1 MKDQAKLRKILEYK
15 SIAVVGF
22 SPREERPSNYVS
34 MYMQKNGYLITPV
47 NPGHQH
53 IGNLKC
59 YPSLE
64 SIDHPID
71 IVNIFRKSE
80 FVYDIVKSSI
90 FINAKAVWMQDSV
103 YDKRAERLA
112 IEKGIM
118 VVMDDCILRQH
129 KILKEKVNINS
140 DLKKRYER
148 DGYAVVKNVVDK
160 EIADEIKSHINW
172 LVKKYPDTRPE
183 AFHHDMLIRDPFI
196 HHLLHQKKF

>member
-34 MYMQKNGYLITPV
+34 MYMQKNDYLITPV
-47 NPGHQH
+47 NPGYQH

-112 IEKGIM
+112 IEKGMM

-129 KILKEKVNINS
+129 KILKEK
-140 DLKKRYER
+140 
-148 DGYAVVKNVVDK
+148 
-160 EIADEIKSHINW
+160 
-172 LVKKYPDTRPE
+172 
-183 AFHHDMLIRDPFI
+183 
-196 HHLLHQKKF
+196 

>member
-1 MKDQAKLRKILEYK
+1 MKDQAEIRKILEYK

-22 SPREERPSNYVS
+22 SPKEERPSNYVS

-47 NPGHQH
+47 NPGYQH

-112 IEKGIM
+112 IEKGMM

-129 KILKEKVNINS
+129 KILKEK
-140 DLKKRYER
+140 
-148 DGYAVVKNVVDK
+148 
-160 EIADEIKSHINW
+160 
-172 LVKKYPDTRPE
+172 
-183 AFHHDMLIRDPFI
+183 
-196 HHLLHQKKF
+196 

>member
-1 MKDQAKLRKILEYK
+1 MKDQAKIRKILEYK

-22 SPREERPSNYVS
+22 SPKEERPSNYVS
-34 MYMQKNGYLITPV
+34 MYMQKNDYLITPV
-47 NPGHQH
+47 NPGHQQ

-71 IVNIFRKSE
+71 IVNVFRRSE

-90 FINAKAVWMQDSV
+90 FINAKAIWMQDSV
-103 YDKRAERLA
+103 YDKRAESLA

-129 KILKEKVNINS
+129 KILKEK
-140 DLKKRYER
+140 
-148 DGYAVVKNVVDK
+148 
-160 EIADEIKSHINW
+160 
-172 LVKKYPDTRPE
+172 
-183 AFHHDMLIRDPFI
+183 
-196 HHLLHQKKF
+196 

>member
-1 MKDQAKLRKILEYK
+1 MKDQAKIRKILEYK

-22 SPREERPSNYVS
+22 SPKEERPSNYVS

-47 NPGHQH
+47 NPGHQQ

-71 IVNIFRKSE
+71 IVNVFRRSE

-90 FINAKAVWMQDSV
+90 FINAKAIWMQDSV

-129 KILKEKVNINS
+129 KILKEK
-140 DLKKRYER
+140 
-148 DGYAVVKNVVDK
+148 
-160 EIADEIKSHINW
+160 
-172 LVKKYPDTRPE
+172 
-183 AFHHDMLIRDPFI
+183 
-196 HHLLHQKKF
+196 

>member
-1 MKDQAKLRKILEYK
+1 MKDQAKIRKILEYK

-22 SPREERPSNYVS
+22 SPKEERPSNYVS

-47 NPGHQH
+47 NPGHQL

-71 IVNIFRKSE
+71 IVNVFRRSE

-112 IEKGIM
+112 IEKDIM
-118 VVMDDCILRQH
+118 VVMDDCIFRQH
-129 KILKEKVNINS
+129 KILKEK
-140 DLKKRYER
+140 
-148 DGYAVVKNVVDK
+148 
-160 EIADEIKSHINW
+160 
-172 LVKKYPDTRPE
+172 
-183 AFHHDMLIRDPFI
+183 
-196 HHLLHQKKF
+196 

>member
-1 MKDQAKLRKILEYK
+1 MKDQAEIRKILEYK

-22 SPREERPSNYVS
+22 SPKEERPSNYVS

-47 NPGHQH
+47 NPGHQQ

-71 IVNIFRKSE
+71 IVNVFRKSE
-80 FVYDIVKSSI
+80 FVYDIIKSSI

-129 KILKEKVNINS
+129 KILKEK
-140 DLKKRYER
+140 
-148 DGYAVVKNVVDK
+148 
-160 EIADEIKSHINW
+160 
-172 LVKKYPDTRPE
+172 
-183 AFHHDMLIRDPFI
+183 
-196 HHLLHQKKF
+196 

>member
-1 MKDQAKLRKILEYK
+1 MKDQTKIKRILEYK

-22 SPREERPSNYVS
+22 SPKEERPSNFVS

-47 NPGHQH
+47 NPGHQY

-59 YPSLE
+59 YPNLE

-71 IVNIFRKSE
+71 IVNIFRRSE
-80 FVYDIVKSSI
+80 YVYDIVKSSI

-103 YDKRAERLA
+103 YDKMAERLA

-129 KILKEKVNINS
+129 KIF
-140 DLKKRYER
+140 R
-148 DGYAVVKNVVDK
+148 G
-160 EIADEIKSHINW
+160 
-172 LVKKYPDTRPE
+172 
-183 AFHHDMLIRDPFI
+183 
-196 HHLLHQKKF
+196 

>member
-1 MKDQAKLRKILEYK
+1 
-15 SIAVVGF
+15 
-22 SPREERPSNYVS
+22 

-47 NPGHQH
+47 NPGYQH

-112 IEKGIM
+112 IEKGMM

-129 KILKEKVNINS
+129 KILKEK
-140 DLKKRYER
+140 
-148 DGYAVVKNVVDK
+148 
-160 EIADEIKSHINW
+160 
-172 LVKKYPDTRPE
+172 
-183 AFHHDMLIRDPFI
+183 
-196 HHLLHQKKF
+196 

>member
-1 MKDQAKLRKILEYK
+1 MKDPAKLRKILEYK

-47 NPGHQH
+47 NPGYQH

-112 IEKGIM
+112 IEKGMM

-129 KILKEKVNINS
+129 KILKEK
-140 DLKKRYER
+140 
-148 DGYAVVKNVVDK
+148 
-160 EIADEIKSHINW
+160 
-172 LVKKYPDTRPE
+172 
-183 AFHHDMLIRDPFI
+183 
-196 HHLLHQKKF
+196 

>member
-47 NPGHQH
+47 NPGHQQ

-71 IVNIFRKSE
+71 IVNVFRKSE
-80 FVYDIVKSSI
+80 FVYDIIKSSI

-129 KILKEKVNINS
+129 KILKEK
-140 DLKKRYER
+140 
-148 DGYAVVKNVVDK
+148 
-160 EIADEIKSHINW
+160 
-172 LVKKYPDTRPE
+172 
-183 AFHHDMLIRDPFI
+183 
-196 HHLLHQKKF
+196 

>member
-1 MKDQAKLRKILEYK
+1 VKYQSKIKKILDYK

-22 SPREERPSNYVS
+22 SPKEERPSNYVS

-53 IGNLKC
+53 IDNLKC
-59 YPSLE
+59 YPNLE

-71 IVNIFRKSE
+71 IVNIFRRSE
-80 FVYDIVKSSI
+80 YVYDIVKSSI

-103 YDKRAERLA
+103 YDKMAESLA

-129 KILKEKVNINS
+129 KIFKGK
-140 DLKKRYER
+140 
-148 DGYAVVKNVVDK
+148 
-160 EIADEIKSHINW
+160 
-172 LVKKYPDTRPE
+172 
-183 AFHHDMLIRDPFI
+183 
-196 HHLLHQKKF
+196 

>member
-1 MKDQAKLRKILEYK
+1 MKDQTKIKKILEYK

-22 SPREERPSNYVS
+22 SPKEERPSNYVS

-47 NPGHQH
+47 NPGHQY

-59 YPSLE
+59 YPNLE

-71 IVNIFRKSE
+71 IVNIFRRSE

-90 FINAKAVWMQDSV
+90 FINAKAIWMQDSV
-103 YDKRAERLA
+103 YDKMAERLA

-129 KILKEKVNINS
+129 KIF
-140 DLKKRYER
+140 R
-148 DGYAVVKNVVDK
+148 G
-160 EIADEIKSHINW
+160 
-172 LVKKYPDTRPE
+172 
-183 AFHHDMLIRDPFI
+183 
-196 HHLLHQKKF
+196 

>member
-1 MKDQAKLRKILEYK
+1 LVSVQKKND
-15 SIAVVGF
+15 
-22 SPREERPSNYVS
+22 PSNYVS

-47 NPGHQH
+47 NPGYQH

-59 YPSLE
+59 YPNLE

-71 IVNIFRKSE
+71 IVNVFRRSE

-112 IEKGIM
+112 IEKGIK

-129 KILKEKVNINS
+129 KILKEK
-140 DLKKRYER
+140 
-148 DGYAVVKNVVDK
+148 
-160 EIADEIKSHINW
+160 
-172 LVKKYPDTRPE
+172 
-183 AFHHDMLIRDPFI
+183 
-196 HHLLHQKKF
+196 

>member
-47 NPGHQH
+47 NPGHQQ

-71 IVNIFRKSE
+71 IVNVFRRSE

-90 FINAKAVWMQDSV
+90 FINAKAIWMQDSV

-129 KILKEKVNINS
+129 KILKEK
-140 DLKKRYER
+140 
-148 DGYAVVKNVVDK
+148 
-160 EIADEIKSHINW
+160 
-172 LVKKYPDTRPE
+172 
-183 AFHHDMLIRDPFI
+183 
-196 HHLLHQKKF
+196 

>member
-1 MKDQAKLRKILEYK
+1 
-15 SIAVVGF
+15 
-22 SPREERPSNYVS
+22 
-34 MYMQKNGYLITPV
+34 MYMQKNGYSITPV

-64 SIDHPID
+64 SIDHSID
-71 IVNIFRKSE
+71 IVNVFRRSE

-103 YDKRAERLA
+103 YDNRAERLA

-129 KILKEKVNINS
+129 KILKEK
-140 DLKKRYER
+140 
-148 DGYAVVKNVVDK
+148 
-160 EIADEIKSHINW
+160 
-172 LVKKYPDTRPE
+172 
-183 AFHHDMLIRDPFI
+183 
-196 HHLLHQKKF
+196 